1 MSDAFE
7 PILEIGRVMRG
18 FGRPWFVSGGW
29 AIDLFLGE
37 VTRKHEDLEVGIYR
51 ADQEAFR
58 EWLAGWEFE
67 RVDGERWEAWE
78 AREVLELPDHQAR
91 VRDGVG
97 AMEFEVFLN
106 EATEG
111 RWLSRRHA
119 GLWRGL
125 GEVWM
130 VGEVG
135 VPFISPEIQLLY
147 KAKYQRAKD
156 EHDFE
161 LAAPRLDEGR
171 RRWLI
176 EGLRLCHP
184 GHDWL
189 RKLE

>member
-1 MSDAFE
+1 MA
-7 PILEIGRVMRG
+7 
-18 FGRPWFVSGGW
+18 
-29 AIDLFLGE
+29 
-37 VTRKHEDLEVGIYR
+37 
-51 ADQEAFR
+51 
-58 EWLAGWEFE
+58 
-67 RVDGERWEAWE
+67 
-78 AREVLELPDHQAR
+78 
-91 VRDGVG
+91 
-97 AMEFEVFLN
+97 
-106 EATEG
+106 
-111 RWLSRRHA
+111 
-119 GLWRGL
+119 
-125 GEVWM
+125 EVWM